1 MRQERHFLEAGRPA
15 SFFAQAMKKPQI
27 LLTNDD
33 GIRSPGLW
41 AAARALASLG
51 YVTVA
56 APKEQSS
63 GAGRSLPSTS
73 SGIIHKENLEINGQ
87 EWIVYAVDGTPAQA
101 VLHAVLEIM
110 PEKPDLIVSG
120 INYGENVG
128 MGITISGTVGAAM
141 EGASLGFPSL
151 AVSLQADPK
160 YHLSYSEEMD
170 FSLSAYFTAHFANIL
185 LQHKM
190 PDDIHLLNIN
200 IPSDA
205 ISKTGWQIT
214 RLARQRYY
222 TPTAPDRSSWSE
234 PGTLSYV
241 EAAILDGEADDSDVY
256 VLRRK
261 HMVSVTPVSLDMT
274 SRVEL
279 GKLEKQLRE
288 ATG

>member
-1 MRQERHFLEAGRPA
+1 
-15 SFFAQAMKKPQI
+15 MKKPQI

-41 AAARALASLG
+41 AAARSLASLG

-56 APKEQSS
+56 APREQSS
-63 GAGRSLPSTS
+63 GTGRSLPSTS

-110 PEKPDLIVSG
+110 PEKPNLIVSG

-128 MGITISGTVGAAM
+128 LGITISGTVGAAM
-141 EGASLGFPSL
+141 EGASLGYSSL
-151 AVSLQADPK
+151 AVSLQADQQ

-170 FSLSAYFTAHFANIL
+170 FSSAAYFTAHFADIL
-185 LQHKM
+185 LQRKM
-190 PDDIHLLNIN
+190 PDDIHLLNVN
-200 IPSDA
+200 VPSDA
-205 ISKTGWQIT
+205 TSQTGWQIT

-222 TPTAPDRSSWSE
+222 EPTPPDRSSWSE
-234 PGTLSYV
+234 PGSVSYV
-241 EAAILDGEADDSDVY
+241 EAPILDGEAEDSDVY
-256 VLRRK
+256 VLRKKR
-261 HMVSVTPVSLDMT
+261 MVSITPVSLDMT

-279 GKLEKQLRE
+279 GRLEKQLRKSIR
-288 ATG
+288 

>member
-1 MRQERHFLEAGRPA
+1 
-15 SFFAQAMKKPQI
+15 MKKPQI

-63 GAGRSLPSTS
+63 GAGRSLPGTST
-73 SGIIHKENLEINGQ
+73 GIIHEEKLEIHGQ
-87 EWIVYAVDGTPAQA
+87 EWTVYAVEGTPAQA

-128 MGITISGTVGAAM
+128 LGITVSGTVGAAM
-141 EGASLGFPSL
+141 EGASLGFASL
-151 AVSLQADPK
+151 AVSLQADQQ
-160 YHLSYSEEMD
+160 YHLSYSEEID
-170 FSLSAYFTAHFANIL
+170 FSPAAYFAGRFASIL
-185 LQHKM
+185 LQQKLSN
-190 PDDIHLLNIN
+190 DIHLLNVN

-205 ISKTGWQIT
+205 TPNTGWQIT

-222 TPTAPDRSSWSE
+222 DPTPPKRSSWSE
-234 PGTLSYV
+234 PGAVSYV
-241 EAAILDGEADDSDVY
+241 EAANLDGEVDDSDVY
-256 VLRRK
+256 VIRKK

-274 SRVEL
+274 SRAEL
-279 GKLEKQLRE
+279 RELEDQLRKFMV
-288 ATG
+288 